1 MKKISSILMLT
12 ALLGLAGCSK
22 FLDRQPL
29 DSSSSATFMQSE
41 QEMNLALN
49 GVYAAAF
56 WQFPNNTPL
65 LFAIESSTDLAIKRT
80 GNAEDQVA
88 MGDGGPF
95 LIGNTLPGHSWTQ
108 AYRLVSRANI
118 MLDGMTKGKD
128 NVAPASYARLRAEA
142 LVLRA
147 WAYYHLIGWF
157 GDPVFYTKPLDPT
170 EYETISRT
178 PTATAVASLYRDL
191 DEAAA
196 GFDAGGSQPIIAYG
210 RVNKGVA
217 LGLKARLAMLI
228 KDYATAKAATQ
239 SVISSNGYGLNPRYT
254 DLFMLAGQRS
264 NVNRE
269 LMFVQTYPTDVLN
282 PQNWLVVLAIPRQ
295 VTNSSSSHFPSQQLV
310 DLFEARDGNRIDRS
324 TLYSAAAPSQ
334 NRDPRLR
341 WTIYMQG
348 DTMVHNTLLSASLP
362 YTQPKERTIFN
373 IYSNIRFRFNWNTG
387 VYNNVTGNNDWI
399 GAQAAGIQWQVSAT
413 GNIGG
418 VGYVWRKYIDS
429 TQYCWETKTG
439 YINMRYAEI
448 LLTYAEAKIEL
459 GEIDGTVWNAI
470 NAVRAR
476 AGMPAITTANAA
488 ELREIVRRERAV
500 EFAGEGLRLIDL
512 RRWDLYNKAMT
523 MPVVGVSLNPA
534 DPAETP
540 SFNADGLPVYSAAS
554 IAKRLKT
561 RAQTRVNTN
570 TRYKL
575 WPIPQGEIDK
585 NKNIIQNPGWQ

>member
-1 MKKISSILMLT
+1 MKKFCSILMLT
-12 ALLGLAGCSK
+12 AALGLAGCSK

-29 DSSSSATFMQSE
+29 DSSSSTTFMQTE
-41 QEMNLALN
+41 EEMNLALN
-49 GVYAAAF
+49 GVYAASF

-95 LIGNTLPGHSWTQ
+95 LISNSLPGTAWTQ
-108 AYRLVSRANI
+108 AYRLVSRANT

-128 NVAPASYARLRAEA
+128 NVAPANYARLRAEA

-147 WAYYHLIGWF
+147 WAYYYLIGWF
-157 GDPVFYTKPLDPT
+157 GDPVFYTKPLDPAQ
-170 EYETISRT
+170 YETIGRT

-191 DEAAA
+191 DEAVA
-196 GFDAGGSQPIIAYG
+196 GFDAAGSQPIIAYG

-228 KDYATAKAATQ
+228 KDFATAKAATL

-254 DLFMLAGQRS
+254 DLFMLAGQRT
-264 NVNRE
+264 NAGRE

-282 PQNWLVVLAIPRQ
+282 PQNWLTVLTIPRQ
-295 VTNSSSSHFPSQQLV
+295 VGTSQSSHFPSQQLV
-310 DLFEARDGNRIDRS
+310 DLYEARDGNRIDRS
-324 TLYSAAAPSQ
+324 PLYSAAAPSQ

-341 WTIYMQG
+341 WTVYMQG
-348 DTMVHNTLLSASLP
+348 DTMVHNTALAASLP
-362 YTQPKERTIFN
+362 YVQPKERTIFN
-373 IYSNIRFRFNWNTG
+373 IYSNTIFKFNWNTG
-387 VYNNVTGNNDWI
+387 VYDSRPNNIDWI
-399 GAQAAGIQWQVSAT
+399 GYLVSPWFAGAT
-413 GNIGG
+413 GSSGG
-418 VGYVWRKYIDS
+418 VGYVWRKYVDS
-429 TQYCWETKTG
+429 TQYSWETKTG
-439 YINMRYAEI
+439 YINMRYAEV
-448 LLTYAEAKIEL
+448 LLTYAEAKVEL
-459 GEIDGTVWNAI
+459 GEVDATVWNAI

-476 AGMPAITTANAA
+476 AGMPAVTTTSTS
-488 ELREIVRRERAV
+488 ELREIIRRERAV

-512 RRWDLYNKAMT
+512 RRWDLYNTAMT
-523 MPVVGVSLNPA
+523 MPVIGVSLNPA

-540 SFNADGLPVYSAAS
+540 SFSADGLPVYSAAS
-554 IAKRLKT
+554 ITKRLKT

-570 TRYKL
+570 ARYKL

>member
-1 MKKISSILMLT
+1 MKKFCSILMLT
-12 ALLGLAGCSK
+12 AALGLAGCSK

-29 DSSSSATFMQSE
+29 DSSSSTTFMQTE
-41 QEMNLALN
+41 EEMNLALN
-49 GVYAAAF
+49 GVYAASF

-95 LIGNTLPGHSWTQ
+95 LISNSLPSTAWQQ
-108 AYRLVSRANI
+108 AYRLVSRANT

-128 NVAPASYARLRAEA
+128 NVSPANYGRLRAEA

-147 WAYYHLIGWF
+147 WAYYYLIGWF
-157 GDPVFYTKPLDPT
+157 GDPVFYTKPLDPAQ
-170 EYETISRT
+170 YETIGRT

-191 DEAAA
+191 DEAVA
-196 GFDAGGSQPIIAYG
+196 GFDAAGSQPIIAYG

-228 KDYATAKAATQ
+228 KDYATAKAATL
-239 SVISSNGYGLNPRYT
+239 SIISSNGYGLNPRYT
-254 DLFMLAGQRS
+254 DLFMLAGQRT
-264 NVNRE
+264 NANRE

-282 PQNWLVVLAIPRQ
+282 PQNWLTVLTIPRQ
-295 VTNSSSSHFPSQQLV
+295 VGTSQSSHFPSQQLI
-310 DLFEARDGNRIDRS
+310 DLYEARDGNRIDRS
-324 TLYSAAAPSQ
+324 PLYSAAAPSQ

-341 WTIYMQG
+341 WTVYMQG
-348 DTMVHNTLLSASLP
+348 DTMVHNTALAANLP
-362 YTQPKERTIFN
+362 YVQPKERTIFN
-373 IYSNIRFRFNWNTG
+373 IYSNTIFKFNWNTG
-387 VYNNVTGNNDWI
+387 VYDSRPNNIDWI
-399 GAQAAGIQWQVSAT
+399 GYLVSPWFAGAT
-413 GNIGG
+413 GSSGG
-418 VGYVWRKYIDS
+418 VGYVWRKYVDS
-429 TQYCWETKTG
+429 TQYSWESKTG

-448 LLTYAEAKIEL
+448 LLTYAEAKVEL
-459 GEIDGTVWNAI
+459 GEVDGTVWNAI

-476 AGMPAITTANAA
+476 AGMPAVTTTSTT
-488 ELREIVRRERAV
+488 ELRAIIRRERAV

-512 RRWDLYNKAMT
+512 RRWDLYNTAMT
-523 MPVVGVSLNPA
+523 MPVIGVSLNPA

-540 SFNADGLPVYSAAS
+540 SFSADGLPVYSAAS
-554 IAKRLKT
+554 ITKRLKT

-570 TRYKL
+570 ARYKL

-585 NKNIIQNPGWQ
+585 NKNITQNPGWQ

>member
-1 MKKISSILMLT
+1 MKKFCSILMLT
-12 ALLGLAGCSK
+12 AALGLAGCSK

-29 DSSSSATFMQSE
+29 DSSSSTTFMQTQE
-41 QEMNLALN
+41 EMNLALN
-49 GVYAAAF
+49 GVYAASF

-95 LIGNTLPGHSWTQ
+95 LISNSLPGTAWTQ
-108 AYRLVSRANI
+108 AYRLVSRANT

-128 NVAPASYARLRAEA
+128 NVAPANYARLRAEA

-147 WAYYHLIGWF
+147 WAYYYLIGWF
-157 GDPVFYTKPLDPT
+157 GDPVFYTKPLDPAQ
-170 EYETISRT
+170 YETIGRT

-191 DEAAA
+191 DEAVA

-228 KDYATAKAATQ
+228 KDFATAKAATL

-254 DLFMLAGQRS
+254 DLFMLAGQRTNAS
-264 NVNRE
+264 RE

-282 PQNWLVVLAIPRQ
+282 PQNWLTVLTIPRQ
-295 VTNSSSSHFPSQQLV
+295 VGTSQSSHFPSQQLV
-310 DLFEARDGNRIDRS
+310 DLYEARDGNRIDRS
-324 TLYSAAAPSQ
+324 PLYSAAAPSQ

-341 WTIYMQG
+341 WTVYMQG
-348 DTMVHNTLLSASLP
+348 DTMVHNTALAASLP
-362 YTQPKERTIFN
+362 YVQPKERTIFN
-373 IYSNIRFRFNWNTG
+373 IYSNTIFKFNWNTG
-387 VYNNVTGNNDWI
+387 VYNSRPNNIDWI
-399 GAQAAGIQWQVSAT
+399 GYLVSPWFAGAT
-413 GNIGG
+413 GSSGG
-418 VGYVWRKYIDS
+418 VGYVWRKYVDS
-429 TQYCWETKTG
+429 TQYSWETKTG

-448 LLTYAEAKIEL
+448 LLTYAEAKVEL
-459 GEIDGTVWNAI
+459 GEVDATVWNAI

-476 AGMPAITTANAA
+476 AGMPAVTTTSTTA
-488 ELREIVRRERAV
+488 LREIIRRERAV

-512 RRWDLYNKAMT
+512 RRWGLYNTAMT
-523 MPVVGVSLNPA
+523 MPVIGVSLNPA

-540 SFNADGLPVYSAAS
+540 SFSADGLPVYSAAS
-554 IAKRLKT
+554 ITKRLKT

-570 TRYKL
+570 ARYKL